1 MHEASMMR
9 GLMRKI
15 EQVAEEQK
23 ATRIT
28 AVEVWLG
35 ALSHMSDGH
44 FREHFVQVS
53 ANGIADGA
61 EIRTEVSEDITH
73 PNAQDV
79 LLRGVEVEA

>member
-15 EQVAEEQK
+15 ERVAHEQN

-28 AVEVWLG
+28 AVDVWLG

-44 FREHFVQVS
+44 FREHFVQTS
-53 ANGIADGA
+53 AGSIANGA
-61 EIRTEVSEDITH
+61 EIRTEVSDDFTH
-73 PNAQDV
+73 PNAQHV
-79 LLRGVEVEA
+79 LLRSVEVEN

>member
-15 EQVAEEQK
+15 EEVAVEQR

-28 AVEVWLG
+28 AVDVWLG

-44 FREHFVQVS
+44 FREHFVQAS
-53 ANGIADGA
+53 ANGIAEGA
-61 EIRTEVSEDITH
+61 KISTELSDDITH
-73 PNAQDV
+73 PNAEDV
-79 LLRGVEVEA
+79 LLRGVEVET